1 MALSDEDK
9 IWIAERL
16 GAIETRLGGEIEAS
30 AQSLRGEIQHAKD
43 DAIAA
48 SRQMQTEVIRCIGAV
63 AEPFNVR
70 MRHLEA
76 NAGNLETAERLRL
89 AVVEDRLLRIEMK
102 MLSRT
107 AVISASGAS
116 TRSRPNA

>member
-1 MALSDEDK
+1 MALSHEDK

-30 AQSLRGEIQHAKD
+30 TQSLRGEIQHAKD

-48 SRQMQTEVIRCIGAV
+48 SRQMQTEVIRYIGAV

-89 AVVEDRLLRIEMK
+89 AVVEERLLRIEMK
-102 MLSRT
+102 ILGEER
-107 AVISASGAS
+107 
-116 TRSRPNA
+116 

>member
-1 MALSDEDK
+1 MALSEEDK
-9 IWIAERL
+9 IWIAETL
-16 GAIETRLGGEIEAS
+16 GAIETRLREIEAS
-30 AQSLRGEIQHAKD
+30 TQSLRGEIQHAKD

-48 SRQMQTEVIRCIGAV
+48 SRQMQTEVIRYIGAV

-107 AVISASGAS
+107 AVISASGDS